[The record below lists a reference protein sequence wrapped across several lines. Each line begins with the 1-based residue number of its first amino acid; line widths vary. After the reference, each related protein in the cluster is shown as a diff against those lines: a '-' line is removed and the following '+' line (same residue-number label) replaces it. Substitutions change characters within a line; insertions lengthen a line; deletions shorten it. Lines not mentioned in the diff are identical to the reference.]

1 MMKSTDK
8 AVVFLNGTPPSA
20 ELVNSIGDLC
30 GYFTVCTDGAYGY
43 AAQYT
48 DVDLLLG
55 DFDSL
60 DLPNVRIP
68 ETTEIMRYK
77 AEKNFTDGYLAVK
90 ECAARGI
97 KSAVILG
104 AFGGRPDH
112 EYCNYS
118 LLPLCREL
126 GVSARMAGENY
137 DVYFVDN
144 VIKLK
149 VKKGATVSVVPFS
162 DKAHILYT
170 KGLKYPSDGLT
181 YDKIENLSADELV
194 MGVSNLAES
203 ETVEIALAGGVVL
216 VFVER

>member
-1 MMKSTDK
+1 MKNTDR
-8 AVVFLNGTPPSA
+8 AVIFLNGTPPSDK
-20 ELVNSIGDLC
+20 LVNSIGDIKDF
-30 GYFTVCTDGAYGY
+30 YSVCTDGAYRY
-43 AAQYT
+43 AVKYGKP
-48 DVDLLLG
+48 DLLLG

-60 DLPNVRIP
+60 DLPNARVP
-68 ETTEIMRYK
+68 ESTEILRYK
-77 AEKNFTDGYLAVK
+77 VEKNFTDGYLAVK

-97 KSAVILG
+97 KSVVIFG

-126 GVSARMAGENY
+126 GINARMAGENY
-137 DVYFVDN
+137 DVYFVNDA
-144 VIKLK
+144 ITAK
-149 VKKGATVSVVPFS
+149 VRTSATVSVVPFS

-181 YDKIENLSADELV
+181 YDKIENLSADDLV

-203 ETVEIALAGGVVL
+203 SEITVALAGGAVL
-216 VFVER
+216 VFIER